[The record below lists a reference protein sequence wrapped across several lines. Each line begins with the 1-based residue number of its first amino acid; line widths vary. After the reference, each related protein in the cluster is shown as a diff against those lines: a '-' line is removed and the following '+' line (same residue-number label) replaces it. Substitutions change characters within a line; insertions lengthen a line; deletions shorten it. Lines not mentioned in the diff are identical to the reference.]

1 MFVPPLLS
9 VLLVDEVDDDAL
21 ESAAGVGVAATA
33 LGLSFV
39 NPLIV
44 NVIWIESDGQR
55 IEGFS
60 NSDVDI
66 S

>member
-33 LGLSFV
+33 LGLYYRDNKCLNKTAVSC
-39 NPLIV
+39 
-44 NVIWIESDGQR
+44 
-55 IEGFS
+55 
-60 NSDVDI
+60 
-66 S
+66 

>member
-39 NPLIV
+39 NYSKCNL
-44 NVIWIESDGQR
+44 DR
-55 IEGFS
+55 IRWAK
-60 NSDVDI
+60 D
-66 S
+66 

>member
-1 MFVPPLLS
+1 MIVVSPTVFT
-9 VLLVDEVDDDAL
+9 
-21 ESAAGVGVAATA
+21 SAKYDSEE
-33 LGLSFV
+33 GLSFV

-60 NSDVDI
+60 N
-66 S
+66 